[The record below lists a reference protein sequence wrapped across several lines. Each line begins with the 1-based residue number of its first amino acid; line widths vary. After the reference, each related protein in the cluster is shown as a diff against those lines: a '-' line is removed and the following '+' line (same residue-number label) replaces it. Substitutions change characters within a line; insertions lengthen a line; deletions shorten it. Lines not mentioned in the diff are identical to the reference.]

1 MSGLSLVLR
10 RLAAFLIA
18 VALPV
23 LAQDKAP
30 EAVPDI
36 QMNVNGGAAMP
47 PVADAGAV
55 YAEFASSPKL
65 SVLLREEFARRGYRL
80 AETKNDAVVVVELA
94 ATYGFQRTR
103 ERAVRVDFGQVFE
116 GAAKEKSLQAQAGT
130 GELARMNLG
139 EAALVSG
146 INAGLFSAGL
156 INATGLG
163 TGLLDAI
170 SNATGIKAGFNRLVA
185 GDARGFC
192 LIGCANWN
200 KYVQTL
206 AVGGTVSRQ
215 GEAERLV
222 VEAKVIDEKLYPD
235 AMFDK
240 ASREL
245 VRRMFGDELATGKG
259 GT

>member
-1 MSGLSLVLR
+1 MSGLSFVFR

-23 LAQDKAP
+23 FAQDKAP

-36 QMNVNGGAAMP
+36 QMNVTGAASMP
-47 PVADAGAV
+47 HSAGAGPV

-65 SVLLREEFARRGYRL
+65 TLLLREEFARRGYRL
-80 AETKNDAVVVVELA
+80 AETKADAAVVVELA
-94 ATYGFQRTR
+94 ATYGFQRTK

-116 GAAKEKSLQAQAGT
+116 GAAREKSLQAQAGT
-130 GELARMNLG
+130 GELARMSIG

-156 INATGLG
+156 MNATGLG

-170 SNATGIKAGFNRLVA
+170 SNATGIKAGFNRLVV

-206 AVGGTVSRQ
+206 AVGSTVSRQ
-215 GEAERLV
+215 GAADRLV

-235 AMFDK
+235 AMFDR

-245 VRRMFGDELATGKG
+245 MGRLFSDGVASERG

>member
-1 MSGLSLVLR
+1 MRLIGVIL
-10 RLAAFLIA
+10 LAAATTVF
-18 VALPV
+18 
-23 LAQDKAP
+23 AQDKAP
-30 EAVPDI
+30 EAVPDV
-36 QMNVNGGAAMP
+36 QMNINGAAAMP
-47 PVADAGAV
+47 HSAGAGAV

-65 SVLLREEFARRGYRL
+65 TALLREEFTRRGYRL
-80 AETKNDAVVVVELA
+80 TETKAEAAVVVELA
-94 ATYGFQRTR
+94 ATYGFQRTK

-130 GELARMNLG
+130 GELARMSAG

-235 AMFDK
+235 AMFDRAIGELSRQVFGFGMQIAD
-240 ASREL
+240 AS
-245 VRRMFGDELATGKG
+245 AQ
-259 GT
+259 

>member
-1 MSGLSLVLR
+1 MRLIGIIL
-10 RLAAFLIA
+10 LAAATTVF
-18 VALPV
+18 
-23 LAQDKAP
+23 AQDKAP
-30 EAVPDI
+30 DAAPDI
-36 QMNVNGGAAMP
+36 QMNVNGAASMP
-47 PVADAGAV
+47 QSAGAGPV

-65 SVLLREEFARRGYRL
+65 TALLREEFARRGYRL
-80 AETKNDAVVVVELA
+80 AETKNDAAVVVELA
-94 ATYGFQRTR
+94 ATYGFQRTK

-116 GAAKEKSLQAQAGT
+116 GAAKEQSLQAQAGT
-130 GELARMNLG
+130 GELARMSAG

-146 INAGLFSAGL
+146 INAGLFSVGL

-215 GEAERLV
+215 GAADRLV

-235 AMFDK
+235 AMFDR

-245 VRRMFGDELATGKG
+245 MRGLFNDGAAPAERKS
-259 GT
+259 

>member
-1 MSGLSLVLR
+1 MNRRFGFLLVAITSATFFGSSR
-10 RLAAFLIA
+10 AAE
-18 VALPV
+18 AL
-23 LAQDKAP
+23 
-30 EAVPDI
+30 PDI
-36 QMNVNGGAAMP
+36 QTSITGAATLSP
-47 PVADAGAV
+47 AAGAGPV

-65 SVLLREEFARRGYRL
+65 TALLREEFARRGYRL
-80 AETKNDAVVVVELA
+80 AETKAEAAVVVELA
-94 ATYGFQRTR
+94 ATYGFQRTK

-130 GELARMNLG
+130 GELARMSVG

-170 SNATGIKAGFNRLVA
+170 SNATEIKAGFNRLVA

-206 AVGGTVSRQ
+206 AVGGTVSRE

-235 AMFDK
+235 AMFDR

-245 VRRMFGDELATGKG
+245 MRRLFGVG
-259 GT
+259 GRTREEESS